1 MVDPTLDDPGKFGE
15 PVVTT
20 EALKKAAKGTAAVD
34 EEPYTDSWGRF
45 YSSYTPVFDSK
56 GNVAGIVVVDF
67 SAKWY
72 DDQIFKETGSIIIY
86 SMVSVILGVT
96 LVFLS
101 TIKLRKQLK
110 SINTDIS

>member
-1 MVDPTLDDPGKFGE
+1 M
-15 PVVTT
+15 
-20 EALKKAAKGTAAVD
+20 
-34 EEPYTDSWGRF
+34 
-45 YSSYTPVFDSK
+45 
-56 GNVAGIVVVDF
+56 VVDF